1 MALTLELLLARATTS
16 RIPLLVDVGDA
27 EMQRFSTKLG
37 PLMTKTCKR
46 GERMQLV
53 SDITAVL
60 PLRC

>member
-1 MALTLELLLARATTS
+1 MALTLELLLPRATTS

-46 GERMQLV
+46 GRECNWYQILQPYC
-53 SDITAVL
+53 L
-60 PLRC
+60 